1 MRHAIGTKKVCDRK
15 GDQKNSQSHERIAQI
30 QFSNQFGVFFVIHTK
45 SLDVEFNGLELRGG
59 KDMEGVTPVQT
70 AVL

>member
-1 MRHAIGTKKVCDRK
+1 M
-15 GDQKNSQSHERIAQI
+15 
-30 QFSNQFGVFFVIHTK
+30 HTK
-45 SLDVEFNGLELRGG
+45 NLDVEFNGLELRGG